1 MNTDDWCHKHLKDRW
16 LVYFNTDNLNLL
28 GLWTQCS
35 GAALHTG
42 QLSVQLLFSTQVNS
56 VFRCCSPHR
65 STQCS
70 GAVLHK
76 GQFSVQVLL
85 YTQVNSVF
93 RCCSPHRSTQEYQ
106 CRAGDSSWKL
116 RPPPCKLNKR
126 NKLFSEDSSWK
137 PGLGIPSSVFQVNHS
152 FFAKKWAK

>member
-1 MNTDDWCHKHLKDRW
+1 MKYFVDQKWKKCNFSHMHKTNINQNVYCRSEQNSTVCITFIFFMNTDDWCHKHLKDRW

-42 QLSVQLLFSTQVNS
+42 QLSVQVLFSTKVNS

-70 GAVLHK
+70 GAALHT
-76 GQFSVQVLL
+76 GQ
-85 YTQVNSVF
+85 
-93 RCCSPHRSTQEYQ
+93 
-106 CRAGDSSWKL
+106 L
-116 RPPPCKLNKR
+116 RNI
-126 NKLFSEDSSWK
+126 NVE
-137 PGLGIPSSVFQVNHS
+137 LGIVLENYAHHHVN
-152 FFAKKWAK
+152 